1 MCTGAALSLLDSVY
15 LPLHFPSGTSFQTI
29 LYGLPRV
36 GNQAFADYV
45 DANLHVTHINNL
57 KDPVPILP
65 GMFLGYVHPS
75 GEVHITGSGE
85 WAACPGKHSLSPK
98 CFDVLICW

>member
-1 MCTGAALSLLDSVY
+1 MHAGAALSLLDSVY
-15 LPLHFPSGTSFQTI
+15 LPLYLPSGTTFQTI

-57 KDPVPILP
+57 KDPIPIVP

-75 GEVHITGSGE
+75 GEVHITESGE
-85 WAACPGKHSLSPK
+85 WAACPGKHS
-98 CFDVLICW
+98 FQTQQ